1 MCSDN
6 YIAGLAGLGFS
17 PKPIKR
23 IVMFLNFPN
32 LFIRSKPIRIQNRFK
47 LQTTSTMQNKIK
59 AHIITKIKICSGMNA
74 TNIFIYLN
82 K

>member
-1 MCSDN
+1 
-6 YIAGLAGLGFS
+6 
-17 PKPIKR
+17 
-23 IVMFLNFPN
+23 
-32 LFIRSKPIRIQNRFK
+32 
-47 LQTTSTMQNKIK
+47 MQNKIK